1 MNRITKSVLKI
12 WFNIYQSIVQEFE
25 ILEKNI
31 YNIDKSRFLIGTIEL
46 IQIII
51 DIILCTKY

>member
-1 MNRITKSVLKI
+1 MNKIIKSVLEI
-12 WFNIYQSIVQEFE
+12 WFDIYQSIIWEFK

-31 YNIDKSRFLIGTIEL
+31 YNIDKSRFLIRIIEL

-51 DIILCTKY
+51 NTILCTKY